1 MEGGK
6 RYCNLMYVESWKS
19 NLLRSGGIARYWL
32 YATSVL
38 LIRIMA
44 LRSLPHRFL
53 EAAAYSVARTV
64 QVGVTRAK
72 HVPAAW
78 SPERLPATARA
89 IGSGPPHCAR
99 TLAK

>member
-32 YATSVL
+32 HATTVL
-38 LIRIMA
+38 LVRIMA
-44 LRSLPHRFL
+44 LRSLPHRFV
-53 EAAAYSVARTV
+53 EAAAYSVARTDL
-64 QVGVTRAK
+64 VGVTRAK

-78 SPERLPATARA
+78 SPERLSATAHA
-89 IGSGPPHCAR
+89 IGSDRPHCAR
-99 TLAK
+99 TR